1 MHTLSFV
8 IWLKFI
14 FLWPL
19 PIICSSTIKLICNP
33 LKVPFSLI
41 NLFHCTNWSFSL
53 NSFWSLFPGN
63 FHSAFKYN
71 YLVSGNYFECLCPQC
86 LASIKHPAPCVAQK
100 LPKFTT
106 QHMETHPCHLIYFLT
121 FFFMFIV
128 SIFSSFPSPSVNS
141 LNAGLFF
148 SATLPLCWTVADT

>member
-53 NSFWSLFPGN
+53 KFLLVFISWQFSFSFQVQLFGVRELFWMSMFSMSSKHQASSTVPSTKATQIHHPTHGNAPMSLDLFP
-63 FHSAFKYN
+63 H
-71 YLVSGNYFECLCPQC
+71 
-86 LASIKHPAPCVAQK
+86 
-100 LPKFTT
+100 
-106 QHMETHPCHLIYFLT
+106 FLLY
-121 FFFMFIV
+121 V
-128 SIFSSFPSPSVNS
+128 YCIFSSFPLPSVNS

-148 SATLPLCWTVADT
+148 SATLPLCWTVADI